1 MAFNHA
7 LHSKCDESVPLFLLL
22 FLHFLYYFFFYF
34 ISAAQCAR
42 AQLLRLCA
50 SSVFTYE
57 SYPHDDGENLSFSL
71 SFCWFSFHSCACRAV
86 CVPSFCI
93 CVLLAV
99 LFKYSVFFSVSYFLI
114 CFSVLLIWQRH
125 RMRDA
130 FTADVNHLFYFD
142 ADFGEVRWKYKTKYL
157 IRKMCLRFFLASK
170 T

>member
-71 SFCWFSFHSCACRAV
+71 SFCWFSFHSCACMAV

-99 LFKYSVFFSVSYFLI
+99 LFKYSVFFFCLL
-114 CFSVLLIWQRH
+114 FS
-125 RMRDA
+125 
-130 FTADVNHLFYFD
+130 HLFFGSFD
-142 ADFGEVRWKYKTKYL
+142 LTKASNAGRFHSGCESFILFRRWFRGSALK
-157 IRKMCLRFFLASK
+157 IQD
-170 T
+170 